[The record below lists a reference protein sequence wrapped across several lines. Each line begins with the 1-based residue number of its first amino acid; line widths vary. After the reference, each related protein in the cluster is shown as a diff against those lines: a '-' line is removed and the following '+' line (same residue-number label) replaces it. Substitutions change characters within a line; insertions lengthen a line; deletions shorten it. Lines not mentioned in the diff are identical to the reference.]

1 MRRRRRIDP
10 YSDRPVYRQ
19 VADDLRAQILDGTI
33 PAGEML
39 LGEAR
44 LATEYEVGAT
54 SIRNALAVLRAERL
68 IVTEQGVGSRVRT
81 ADHRRTVN
89 IPQGARIRIRPA
101 TEAERRRWGLV
112 EHEPVAVIETDDGTE
127 VLPAYRVVLVAEGDT
142 GPQEGPP
149 GE

>member
-54 SIRNALAVLRAERL
+54 SIRHALAVLRAERL
-68 IVTEQGVGSRVRT
+68 IVTEQGVGSRVRA

-89 IPQGARIRIRPA
+89 IPRGARVVVRPA
-101 TEAERRRWGLV
+101 TEAERRRWGLA
-112 EHEPVAVIETDDGTE
+112 EHEPVAVVETDAGTE
-127 VLPAYRVVLVAEGDT
+127 VLPAYRVVLVADGEAD
-142 GPQEGPP
+142 PP
-149 GE
+149 GRVPGE

>member
-54 SIRNALAVLRAERL
+54 SIRNALTVLRAERL
-68 IVTEQGVGSRVRT
+68 IVTEQGVGSRVRA
-81 ADHRRTVN
+81 ADDRRTVK
-89 IPQGARIRIRPA
+89 IPRGARITVRAA
-101 TEAERRRWGLV
+101 TEVERRRWGLA
-112 EHEPVAVIETDDGTE
+112 EHEPVAVIETGDGTE
-127 VLPAYRVVLVAEGDT
+127 VLPAYRVVLVADPEE
-142 GPQEGPP
+142 QPP